1 MRAAEVVEDPPDA
14 GPREGRVVALRGPRA
29 VQVEV
34 GAAVVDA
41 TVATTG
47 DYRPVVG
54 DRVVVL
60 VGAEGAWVLGVVGA
74 IRPVVAGR
82 TSDGV
87 AATVESDVLTVRG
100 AHGEVLFTH
109 DARTGRSV
117 VSSREVLLRADE
129 LDLEGRAVRIR
140 GQESLSIGV
149 GEQSLTMDEGN
160 TQLEATRFGAK
171 LGDARF
177 SIQQAFFAAGRVDSA
192 VKAVRHTA
200 DVVESRVGR
209 IVERMRDAFRE
220 VEGVQ
225 QIRGGRI
232 RMVARDAYTVMANH
246 VTLKAEDDME
256 IMAEKI
262 ELG

>member
-1 MRAAEVVEDPPDA
+1 MNDAIDINTLSRDTGINVRTIRYYLAEGLLPPPS
-14 GPREGRVVALRGPRA
+14 GRGPI
-29 VQVEV
+29 
-34 GAAVVDA
+34 G
-41 TVATTG
+41 
-47 DYRPVVG
+47 Y
-54 DRVVVL
+54 
-60 VGAEGAWVLGVVGA
+60 
-74 IRPVVAGR
+74 
-82 TSDGV
+82 
-87 AATVESDVLTVRG
+87 
-100 AHGEVLFTH
+100 
-109 DARTGRSV
+109 
-117 VSSREVLLRADE
+117 
-129 LDLEGRAVRIR
+129 DLEGRAVRIR